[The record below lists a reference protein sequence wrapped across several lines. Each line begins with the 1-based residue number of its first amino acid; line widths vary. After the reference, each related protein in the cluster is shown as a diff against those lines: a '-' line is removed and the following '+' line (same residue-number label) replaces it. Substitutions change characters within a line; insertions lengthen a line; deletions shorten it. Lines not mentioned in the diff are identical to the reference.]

1 MGEHREKTKAQ
12 GGKRRERET
21 RATRSKHMIFRR
33 TVILMGVMGILAFVP
48 LLVQIFRV
56 SIVKHDEYQKMA
68 AQQQTMDIS
77 LKASRGEIRD
87 RGGNVMAVSATVYD
101 LILSPRDLVASVSKA
116 EFTTK
121 EDGKKT
127 FDQEGYD
134 RAVSAKQ
141 TKVVDDLV
149 QMIPGLSHAKVT
161 EQVMDTSKAYKQIKL
176 GIEDEEAEK
185 IRTYISQHKTG
196 RYLYLQANTKRY
208 YPYGSMGA
216 QVLGFVND
224 KGGAYGIEAIYDEA
238 LRGVPGRVVTTK
250 TARGIEMFNG
260 YSKYVDA
267 QNGLDLTLT
276 IDSTIQSYVEKTLEE
291 GIKEFDVRNGAFCI
305 AMDPNT
311 GAVLGMASSPGFDPN
326 NYAEVTD
333 PILKA
338 QIPAETQKIYAEL
351 KAENDQLPQEHQVSD
366 GELQKKAKTQATNNA
381 RNAQWRS
388 KAIDSRYQPGSTFKA
403 LVLAAALEEGVVDE
417 NDTFECSGIAHV
429 PGLKKGIR
437 CSKRSGHG
445 HQTLAEAVQNS
456 CNPAFMNIGSRLGID
471 TYLDYFEA
479 FGLKDKTGIDLP
491 GEASTAGNVWERD
504 KMTQVDLA
512 VGSFGQQIEVTPI
525 QMITALSAAINGG
538 RLLEP
543 YVVQSISSDDGTVLK
558 NTEPT
563 VVRQVVSQQTSR
575 RVVDIL
581 ESVVA
586 EGTGNNAY
594 VPGYRIGGKTGSSE
608 TNEEGRTIVSFTG
621 FAPVDD
627 PKVIVLLAYDKPQ
640 EESPGSNWSTTGV
653 YISGGNMAA
662 KKVGPLIADILDYMG
677 VEKQY
682 TEEESAAVNVRT
694 PAVLEKTLAEA
705 KEALSKKNLK
715 FRTVGT
721 GDTVRRQIPGPY
733 APVPGGSTVVLYLDD
748 TQPAEE
754 VVVPNVVGL
763 TYDAARAQLE
773 EAGLFMRSTG
783 VSTYYGNTT
792 TATDQSIEPGKT
804 VKNGTVV
811 KVQFVNMVEDGPTGP
826 IE

>member
-1 MGEHREKTKAQ
+1 MREKREKTEQQ

-21 RATRSKHMIFRR
+21 RGVRAKRVIFQR
-33 TVILMGVMGILAFVP
+33 TVFLMGLMGILAFVP
-48 LLVQIFRV
+48 LLVQLFHV
-56 SIVKHDEYQKMA
+56 SILKHDEYQKLA
-68 AQQQTMDIS
+68 AKQQTMDIS

-101 LILSPRDLVASVSKA
+101 LILSPRDLVASVSRE
-116 EFTTK
+116 EFTKK
-121 EDGKKT
+121 ENGKEV
-127 FDQEGYD
+127 FDQAGYD
-134 RAVSAKQ
+134 EAVAAKQ
-141 TKVVDDLV
+141 NKVIEDLV
-149 QMIPGLSHAKVT
+149 QMVPGLKYEKVT
-161 EQVMDTSKAYKQIKL
+161 EQVMDTTKAYKEIKL
-176 GIEDEEAEK
+176 NIEDEEAEQ
-185 IRTYISQHKTG
+185 IRNYITQHKTAG
-196 RYLYLQANTKRY
+196 YLYLVANTKRY
-208 YPYGSMGA
+208 YPYGSTA
-216 QVLGFVND
+216 SQILGFVNSE
-224 KGGAYGIEAIYDEA
+224 GGAYGIEAVYDDL
-238 LRGVPGRVVTTK
+238 LRGAPGRVVTTK
-250 TARGIEMFNG
+250 TAKGTEMFNG

-267 QNGLDLTLT
+267 ENGCDLTLT
-276 IDSTIQSYVEKTLEE
+276 LDTTIQSYVEKTLEE
-291 GIKEFDVRNGAFCI
+291 GIQEFDVRNGAFCI

-311 GAVLGMASSPGFDPN
+311 GAILGMASSPEFDPN
-326 NYAEVTD
+326 DYATVTD

-338 QIPAETQKIYAEL
+338 KIPEDTQTIYAEL
-351 KAENDQLPQEHQVSD
+351 KAENDQLAKEEQLSD
-366 GELQKKAKTQATNNA
+366 GELKKKAKTQAVNNA
-381 RNAQWRS
+381 LNAQWRS
-388 KAIDSRYQPGSTFKA
+388 KAIDTRYQPGSTFKA

-417 NDTFECSGIAHV
+417 NDTFECSGVAHV

-437 CSKRSGHG
+437 CSKRTGHG
-445 HQTLAEAVQNS
+445 HQTLEKAVQNS

-491 GEASTAGNVWERD
+491 GEASTAGNVWDRD

-525 QMITALSAAINGG
+525 QMITALSSVVNGG
-538 RLLEP
+538 KLMEP
-543 YVVQSISSDDGTVLK
+543 YVVQSVSSDDGTVLQ

-563 VVRQVVSQQTSR
+563 VVRQVVSQQTSE
-575 RVVDIL
+575 RVVKIL

-608 TNEEGRTIVSFTG
+608 TNEKGRTIVSFMG

-640 EESPGSNWSTTGV
+640 EETPGSSWSTTGV

-694 PAVLEKTLAEA
+694 PDVTGKTLVEAEA
-705 KEALSKKNLK
+705 ALSKKNLK
-715 FRTVGT
+715 YRTIGT
-721 GDTVRRQIPGPY
+721 GDVVKRQIP
-733 APVPGGSTVVLYLDD
+733 APHAPIPGGSTVVLYMDD
-748 TQPAEE
+748 TPPVETAE
-754 VVVPNVVGL
+754 VPNVVGM
-763 TYDAARAQLE
+763 TYDAARAELE
-773 EAGLFMRSTG
+773 QAGLFMSSTG

-792 TATDQSIEPGKT
+792 TATDQSVEAGKS
-804 VKNGTVV
+804 VKAGTVV

>member
-1 MGEHREKTKAQ
+1 
-12 GGKRRERET
+12 
-21 RATRSKHMIFRR
+21 
-33 TVILMGVMGILAFVP
+33 
-48 LLVQIFRV
+48 
-56 SIVKHDEYQKMA
+56 
-68 AQQQTMDIS
+68 
-77 LKASRGEIRD
+77 
-87 RGGNVMAVSATVYD
+87 MAVSATVYD
-101 LILSPRDLVASVSKA
+101 LILSPRDLVASVSKKDY
-116 EFTTK
+116 TTK
-121 EDGKKT
+121 GVLDEEAY
-127 FDQEGYD
+127 QA
-134 RAVSAKQ
+134 AVAAKQ
-141 TKVVDDLV
+141 SKVITDLV
-149 QMIPGLSHAKVT
+149 QLVPGLDHKKVT
-161 EQVMDTSKAYKQIKL
+161 EQVMDTSKAYKEIKL
-176 GIEDEEAEK
+176 DIEDEEAEK
-185 IRTYISQHKTG
+185 IRTYISKHKTAG
-196 RYLYLQANTKRY
+196 YLYLVANTKRY
-208 YPYGSMGA
+208 YPYGSMA
-216 QVLGFVND
+216 SQIMGFVND
-224 KGGAYGIEAIYDEA
+224 SGGAYGIEAIYDDVLKGA
-238 LRGVPGRVVTTK
+238 PGRVVTTK
-250 TARGIEMFNG
+250 TAKGTEMFNG

-267 QNGLDLTLT
+267 ENGCDLTLT
-276 IDSTIQSYVEKTLEE
+276 IDTTIQSYVEKALEE

-311 GAVLGMASSPGFDPN
+311 GAILGMASSPEFDPN
-326 NYAEVTD
+326 EYSKISD
-333 PILKA
+333 PILAGK
-338 QIPAETQKIYAEL
+338 IPSETQKLYTQL
-351 KAENDQLPQEHQVSD
+351 KTENDLLPKEHRLSD
-366 GELQKKAKTQATNNA
+366 SELQKRAKTQAYNNA
-381 RNAQWRS
+381 LNTQWRS

-417 NDTFECSGIAHV
+417 NDTFECSGVAHV

-456 CNPAFMNIGSRLGID
+456 CNPAFMDIGSRLGID

-479 FGLKDKTGIDLP
+479 FGFKDKTGIDLP
-491 GEASTAGNVWERD
+491 GEASTTGNVWDRD
-504 KMTQVDLA
+504 KMTAVDLA

-525 QMITALSAAINGG
+525 QMITALSSVVNGG
-538 RLLEP
+538 RLMEP
-543 YVVQSISSDDGTVLK
+543 YVVQSISSDEGTVLH

-563 VVRQVVSQQTSR
+563 MIRQVVSQQTSQ

-608 TNEEGRTIVSFTG
+608 TNEEGRTIVSFAG

-640 EESPGSNWSTTGV
+640 EESPGSSWSTTGV

-694 PAVLEKTLAEA
+694 PAVVDKPLAEA
-705 KEALSKKNLK
+705 QAALEKKNLK
-715 FRTVGT
+715 YRTIGT
-721 GDTVRRQIPGPY
+721 GDTVKQQIPGSY

-748 TQPAEE
+748 TPPAET
-754 VVVPNVVGL
+754 VVVPNVVGM
-763 TYDAARAQLE
+763 TYDSARSALE
-773 EAGLFMRSTG
+773 KAGLFMSSTG

-792 TATDQSIEPGKT
+792 TATDQSIEAGKS
-804 VKNGTVV
+804 VKNGSVV